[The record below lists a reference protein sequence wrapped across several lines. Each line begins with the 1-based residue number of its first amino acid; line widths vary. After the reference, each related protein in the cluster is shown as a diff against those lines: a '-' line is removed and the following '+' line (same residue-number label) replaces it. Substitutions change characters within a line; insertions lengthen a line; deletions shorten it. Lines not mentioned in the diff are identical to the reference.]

1 MDTRRSDFL
10 DGVRAEL
17 PILLG
22 VSPFG
27 LIYGVVA
34 LGAGIPAMLA
44 FAMSSIVF
52 AGSAQLIGA
61 QMLGAGAPGIVVVL
75 TTGNVNLRHILYGA
89 SIAPHLAHL
98 SRRWRCLLAYL
109 LTDEAYAVSIT
120 RFTQRPASPPG
131 SLHKEWYFLGAG
143 LAQWTAWQVST
154 AAGILLGTQVPP
166 GWGLDF
172 TVALTFIALVVPAL
186 TALPSVAAALSA
198 GALALLATGLPYKLG
213 LIVAALCGT
222 LVGLLVEAQRRSA
235 GHRR

>member
-1 MDTRRSDFL
+1 VDTRRSDFL

-75 TTGNVNLRHILYGA
+75 TTGIVNLRHILYGA

-166 GWGLDF
+166 GGGLDF

-198 GALALLATGLPYKLG
+198 GALALVATGLPYKLG